1 MAMARWAQ
9 QMRDGGGG
17 HYTIASE
24 FISEFVSAA
33 IECHPNM
40 DETMTQG
47 MTQS

>member
-17 HYTIASE
+17 HDTIA
-24 FISEFVSAA
+24 SEFVSAA

-40 DETMTQG
+40 DEPMTQG